1 MKIIEIGTGYTSIP
15 AKMGAATEI
24 VVEELTKAF
33 VSLGKNVELVD
44 ISDNNRLSNQLPIT
58 EVKIPQFFSSTDVK
72 LGIVHKLKRVIY
84 SIALAKKLNKIIKNE
99 NDEVLLHFHNQYN
112 LYFFLKLLN
121 KSIKNKVKI
130 AYTVHSYIWAGEWED
145 IKSIVKKR
153 YFQEICCVRNADYV
167 LVLNDITKDH
177 FTKHFGINETNIFKV
192 INGVNTKT
200 YHQLTAGEID
210 SQKTELGLESKH
222 IIFQVGSVCDR
233 KNQLG
238 AVKMLCEYL
247 KKHKDTI
254 YMYAG
259 GIIDPDY
266 QQEIINYSKSNNI
279 HEQVIYVGELCPG
292 YQLNKYYNIADFTI
306 FPSRLE
312 SFGLVII
319 ESLSAGTPV
328 LLLETPIFDLNT
340 GYRVFESESDLYS
353 ILDEKAMNNKDF
365 IPNIEKYSWE
375 SVARDHIGLFES
387 KGDN

>member
-192 INGVNTKT
+192 IN
-200 YHQLTAGEID
+200 L
-210 SQKTELGLESKH
+210 
-222 IIFQVGSVCDR
+222 
-233 KNQLG
+233 
-238 AVKMLCEYL
+238 
-247 KKHKDTI
+247 
-254 YMYAG
+254 
-259 GIIDPDY
+259 
-266 QQEIINYSKSNNI
+266 
-279 HEQVIYVGELCPG
+279 
-292 YQLNKYYNIADFTI
+292 
-306 FPSRLE
+306 SR
-312 SFGLVII
+312 F
-319 ESLSAGTPV
+319 
-328 LLLETPIFDLNT
+328 
-340 GYRVFESESDLYS
+340 
-353 ILDEKAMNNKDF
+353 
-365 IPNIEKYSWE
+365 
-375 SVARDHIGLFES
+375 
-387 KGDN
+387 

>member
-1 MKIIEIGTGYTSIP
+1 
-15 AKMGAATEI
+15 
-24 VVEELTKAF
+24 
-33 VSLGKNVELVD
+33 
-44 ISDNNRLSNQLPIT
+44 
-58 EVKIPQFFSSTDVK
+58 
-72 LGIVHKLKRVIY
+72 LKRVIY

-328 LLLETPIFDLNT
+328 LLLETPIFDLNS
-340 GYRVFESESDLYS
+340 GYRVFESESELYS

>member
-279 HEQVIYVGELCPG
+279 HEQVI
-292 YQLNKYYNIADFTI
+292 
-306 FPSRLE
+306 
-312 SFGLVII
+312 
-319 ESLSAGTPV
+319 
-328 LLLETPIFDLNT
+328 
-340 GYRVFESESDLYS
+340 
-353 ILDEKAMNNKDF
+353 
-365 IPNIEKYSWE
+365 
-375 SVARDHIGLFES
+375 
-387 KGDN
+387 